1 MLKKGEQRY
10 VAPVRMLPVDKSAPW
25 SLGSKTF
32 VMGIVNVTPDSF
44 SDGAELE
51 STAAAVEKAL
61 EMERAGVDII
71 DIGGESSRPG
81 AEPVTEQEE
90 LRRVLPVIRRIREKS
105 KIAISIDTTKAKV
118 ARQAVDAGANV
129 VNDISAGL
137 NDDAMLGT
145 VAMLRVPVSS
155 YRRLGNSTHTI
166 ACLDLLVAYTCFFTD
181 CADAHARHTKNYDW
195 SQGSAPKQNNGSK
208 RSYY

>member
-145 VAMLRVPVSS
+145 VAMLRVPVSI
-155 YRRLGNSTHTI
+155 YRRLGNSTHTSVPRSSC
-166 ACLDLLVAYTCFFTD
+166 CLHVLFYRLCL
-181 CADAHARHTKNYDW
+181 CICEAHQKL
-195 SQGSAPKQNNGSK
+195 
-208 RSYY
+208 